1 MDSVILYL
9 PAPDETNTYFNCFKE
24 NLSAR
29 AFKIIHDKQK
39 GPLVFFRIYSGI
51 FNKGQKI
58 YNISQAF
65 SEQTGKLYIA
75 YADEFQEIEK
85 LENGN
90 IAVVSG
96 LKVNLKYKYIFFR
109 FCMTF

>member
-9 PAPDETNTYFNCFKE
+9 PSPNERNNYFKCFKDV
-24 NLSAR
+24 LCAR

-51 FNKGQKI
+51 FNRNQKI
-58 YNISQAF
+58 YNISQERN
-65 SEQTGKLYIA
+65 EQTGRLYIA
-75 YADEFQEIEK
+75 YADEFQDIDR

-96 LKVNLKYKYIFFR
+96 LKVVEQFSML
-109 FCMTF
+109 